1 LTSGSGRRV
10 SLGDG
15 VPTVPFGDVIR
26 DIRVGESP
34 RCLDRPPKPDEWGV
48 LKVSAVR
55 PARFIPTEAKALPPE
70 RTPKPSARFS
80 AGDLLV
86 TRSDTLDRVGAACV
100 AQGDVSNL
108 LLSDLIFRIRL
119 DEAVLLPE
127 FAARGLGWLPVR
139 RQIEAAAVGTS
150 GSMKKVN
157 QSILRSLE
165 LPAPPIDEQR
175 RIVDILDAV
184 DDSVVAC
191 EEALRSSTILSEAK
205 TAQLCPTSIVQSDG
219 GVPIGALA
227 DYINGRAFKPSDFV
241 EDGGLPVIRIKQLL
255 NPSAP
260 VDRFDG
266 EYSEKH
272 LIADGDII
280 FSWSATLAVERWQRG
295 PALLNQHLF
304 KVVPGNG
311 VDPGWLMFVL
321 RSALAH
327 LKDMTHG
334 TTMRHITRGE
344 LTKVFTKRPSLQEQR
359 RFVATLEQLAEEAG
373 LRTQQHSGLTDL
385 RAALLTALLSGSHLI
400 PESYD
405 RLLSQDGAVR
415 HLEPELV

>member
-1 LTSGSGRRV
+1 MSDSGRLA
-10 SLGDG
+10 SLGEG
-15 VPTVPFGDVIR
+15 WPVVAFGDVIR
-26 DIRVGESP
+26 DIGVGESP
-34 RCLDRPPKPDEWGV
+34 RCLDRPPRSGEWGV

-55 PARFIPTEAKALPPE
+55 PARFVPTEAKALPPE
-70 RTPKPSARFS
+70 RAPKPSARVS

-86 TRSDTLDRVGAACV
+86 ARSNTLDRVGAACV
-100 AQGDVSNL
+100 AQGEIANL

-119 DEAVLLPE
+119 DEAVLLPK
-127 FAARGLGWLPVR
+127 FAARALGWPPIR

-184 DDSVVAC
+184 DAALVAC
-191 EEALRSSTILSEAK
+191 EDALRSSVSLSWAK
-205 TAQLCPTSIVQSDG
+205 TAQLCPTAIIQTEGAVSIA
-219 GVPIGALA
+219 ALA

-255 NPSAP
+255 DPTAK

-266 EYSEKH
+266 EYNEKH

-304 KVVPGNG
+304 KVVPGDE
-311 VDPGWLMFVL
+311 VDPSWLTFVL

-327 LKDMTHG
+327 LKSMTHG
-334 TTMRHITRGE
+334 TTMKHITRGE
-344 LTKVFTKRPSLQEQR
+344 LTKVFTQRLPLEEQQR
-359 RFVATLEQLAEEAG
+359 AVGMLGQLAEEAE
-373 LRTQQHSGLTDL
+373 LRTQQSSRLLDL
-385 RAALLTALLSGSHLI
+385 RAAMLTALLSGSHLI
-400 PESYD
+400 P
-405 RLLSQDGAVR
+405 
-415 HLEPELV
+415 